1 MSEEKEDNDSVFL
14 EEEIYGKLVSL
25 ISKRDYDKMFLF
37 RELSSL
43 LVKEIKDLF
52 SKYVEDKVKELVE
65 MKNKLCLELEL
76 L

>member
-65 MKNKLCLELEL
+65 MKNKLCFVYLGN
-76 L
+76 

>member
-65 MKNKLCLELEL
+65 MKNKLFLDC
-76 L
+76 